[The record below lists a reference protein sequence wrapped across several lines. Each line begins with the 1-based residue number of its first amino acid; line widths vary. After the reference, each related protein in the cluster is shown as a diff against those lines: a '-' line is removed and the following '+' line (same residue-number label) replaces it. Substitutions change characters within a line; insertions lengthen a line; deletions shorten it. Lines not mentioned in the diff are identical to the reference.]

1 MFTIIG
7 GDGKEY
13 GPVSVDQVRAWM
25 AGGRANLTTRVRAI
39 GTEEW
44 KTIAQVPEI
53 TGSTGAAALPG
64 TAAPLVADRVVVL
77 DILSCYDR
85 SWTLLKANFWPLV
98 GLSIVIGVAYYLLV
112 YAQREGLFFLTPLFK
127 DVLLGAFAC
136 YFLRRIRGQPSTIP
150 DAVKGVGKPFGALV
164 AIGLVTSLFVT
175 AGFFCLIIPGI
186 YLLVAY
192 LFAAFLAVDKGL
204 GFWDAME
211 TSRRVITRNWW
222 RVFGLILLGIPV
234 MVLGAL
240 ALGVG
245 IFVAIPLVLGAYVYA
260 YEDLCNP
267 AR

>member
-25 AGGRANLTTRVRAI
+25 AGGRANLTTKVRAV
-39 GTEEW
+39 GTEDW
-44 KTIAQVPEI
+44 RTIAEVPEI
-53 TGSTGAAALPG
+53 TGSAS
-64 TAAPLVADRVVVL
+64 TAAVPGVSAPPVADRVVVL

-98 GLSIVIGVAYYLLV
+98 GLSVVICVAYALLAD
-112 YAQREGLFFLTPLFK
+112 AQKHGLFFLTPLFK
-127 DVLLGAFAC
+127 DVLLGAFCC
-136 YFLRRIRGQPSTIP
+136 YFLRRMRGQPSTIT
-150 DAVKGVGKPFGALV
+150 DAFKGVGKPFGQLV

-175 AGFFCLIIPGI
+175 VGIFCLILPGI

-222 RVFGLILLGIPV
+222 RVFGLILLGFPFLL
-234 MVLGAL
+234 LGAV

-245 IFVAIPLVLGAYVYA
+245 IFVAIPLVVGAYVYA
-260 YEDLCNP
+260 YEDLCNSP
-267 AR
+267 K

>member
-1 MFTIIG
+1 
-7 GDGKEY
+7 
-13 GPVSVDQVRAWM
+13 M
-25 AGGRANLTTRVRAI
+25 AGGRANLTTKVKAV

-44 KTIAQVPEI
+44 KAIADVPEI
-53 TGSTGAAALPG
+53 TGAASASTGPG
-64 TAAPLVADRVVVL
+64 ISAPLVADRVVVL

-85 SWTLLKANFWPLV
+85 SWKLLKANFWPLI
-98 GLSIVIGVAYYLLV
+98 GLSIVICVAYALLV
-112 YAQREGLFFLTPLFK
+112 DAQRHGLFFLTPLFK
-127 DVLLGAFAC
+127 DVLLGAFAF
-136 YFLRRIRGQPSTIP
+136 YFLRRIRGQTATIT
-150 DAVKGVGKPFGALV
+150 DAFKGIGKPFGPLV

-175 AGFFCLIIPGI
+175 VGIFCLILPGI

-222 RVFGLILLGIPV
+222 RVFGLILLSLPCLI
-234 MVLGAL
+234 LGAL

-260 YEDLCNP
+260 YEDLCNSG
-267 AR
+267 R

>member
-25 AGGRANLTTRVRAI
+25 AGGRANLTTKVRAV
-39 GTEEW
+39 GSEEW
-44 KTIAQVPEI
+44 KAIADVPEI
-53 TGSTGAAALPG
+53 TGSASPPPVPG
-64 TAAPLVADRVVVL
+64 VSVPLVADRVVVL

-98 GLSIVIGVAYYLLV
+98 GLSVVICVV
-112 YAQREGLFFLTPLFK
+112 YALLADAQKHGLFFLTPLFK
-127 DVLLGAFAC
+127 DVLLGAFAF
-136 YFLRRIRGQPSTIP
+136 YFLRRIRGQPATIA
-150 DAVKGVGKPFGALV
+150 DAFKGVGKPFGPLV

-175 AGFFCLIIPGI
+175 VGIFCLIIPGI

-222 RVFGLILLGIPV
+222 RVFGLILLGIPF
-234 MVLGAL
+234 MILGAL

-245 IFVAIPLVLGAYVYA
+245 ILVAIPLVLGAYVYA
-260 YEDLCNP
+260 YEDLCNSG
-267 AR
+267 R